1 MHTSITQTLNLFKM
15 LKKKKKCFDYIVPNG
30 QLIFFVDLTK
40 AFHCV
45 TAVNL
50 QHLGR
55 TSDYRPIHSL
65 VHYVTPMQLFKNENF
80 SH

>member
-1 MHTSITQTLNLFKM
+1 MTNIT
-15 LKKKKKCFDYIVPNG
+15 D
-30 QLIFFVDLTK
+30 FFIDLTK

-45 TAVNL
+45 TVVIL

-55 TSDYRPIHSL
+55 TSDYRPIHSQ
-65 VHYVTPMQLFKNENF
+65 VHCVTPMQGFKYENF